1 MTQIQMFVEMEQPV
15 KQQITRLS
23 AHVQRD
29 TLETHSSVVD
39 HLKRRICVTP
49 ILVDLEHSVK
59 PVLIDQEQTD
69 LCAHVQLVTEV
80 ILSSGALEES
90 V

>member
-1 MTQIQMFVEMEQPV
+1 MFVEMELPV
-15 KQQITRLS
+15 KQQITRRC

-29 TLETHSSVVD
+29 TLVTHSSVAD
-39 HLKRRICVTP
+39 RLKRKICATP
-49 ILVDLEHSVK
+49 ILVDLVHSAK
-59 PVLIDQEQTD
+59 PALIDQEQID

-80 ILSSGALEES
+80 ILSSGVLEES